1 MNKDILDAFMRA
13 IESKKVLE
21 MGLKGTIVETLKK
34 VCTMRSFDMK
44 TSLLRFNPKAMF
56 KQKALVKLPYADG
69 EFDGCVSYKI
79 LGYGDAAF
87 LFEEI
92 SRVTRGSILI
102 AEDDIE
108 AMPIDYFST
117 RDDMV
122 VDCYSKDGEF
132 KEVGTSMMEFF
143 SRRDIRN
150 LFSSPGSSINKFNLL
165 VPEDLKV
172 DVCILCRRGE
182 IKDHDDKDDE
192 DGKNAKGGT
201 RWSGY

>member
-1 MNKDILDAFMRA
+1 MNTEMLDAFLGMVN
-13 IESKKVLE
+13 SKKILE

-34 VCTMRSFDMK
+34 VCTVRSFDMK

-69 EFDGCVSYKI
+69 EFGGCVSYKI

-92 SRVTRGSILI
+92 SRVTNGPILV

-108 AMPIDYFST
+108 AMPVDYFST
-117 RDDMV
+117 RDDMI

-132 KEVGTSMMEFF
+132 KEVGSSMMDFF
-143 SRRDIRN
+143 SRHDIRN

-182 IKDHDDKDDE
+182 IEVKDDDDDK
-192 DGKNAKGGT
+192 GG
-201 RWSGY
+201 RIWSGY